1 MMAGLPRIEVKFLI
15 DANGIL
21 HVSAREQRSGKIA
34 EIEVKPTYGLTDEQ
48 VETMILDSFDF
59 AEQDIEQRQVIEAKN
74 EAETIL
80 NAIEKGREHA
90 SFQQLTSDELAA
102 IEAGISELHAAVQ
115 GGNYKVIRQGIERL
129 DKATRRFAELMMD
142 SAVSGAMKGQT
153 MAAAGASMGDGPTAP
168 HPFAKAE
175 INGAELDAPQQ
186 NLVTLGQQN
195 PLTPEESTED

>member
-1 MMAGLPRIEVKFLI
+1 
-15 DANGIL
+15 
-21 HVSAREQRSGKIA
+21 
-34 EIEVKPTYGLTDEQ
+34 
-48 VETMILDSFDF
+48 MILDSFDF

-80 NAIEKGREHA
+80 HAVEKGREHP

-102 IEAGISELHAAVQ
+102 IEAGISELKAALQ
-115 GGNYKVIRQGIERL
+115 GGNYKIIRQGIERL

-153 MAAAGASMGDGPTAP
+153 MAAAGESMGDGPTAP

-175 INGAELDAPQQ
+175 INVPQQ
-186 NLVTLGQQN
+186 NLVTLGQQD

>member
-21 HVSAREQRSGKIA
+21 HVSAREQRSGKAA

-80 NAIEKGREHA
+80 NAVEKGREHP
-90 SFQQLTSDELAA
+90 SFQQLTSNELAA
-102 IEAGISELHAAVQ
+102 IEAGISELQAAVQ
-115 GGNYKVIRQGIERL
+115 GGSYKVIRQGIERL
-129 DKATRRFAELMMD
+129 DQATRRFAELMMD

-153 MAAAGASMGDGPTAP
+153 MAAAGESMGDGPTAP

-175 INGAELDAPQQ
+175 IDSSQQENLITQAERD
-186 NLVTLGQQN
+186 